1 MKLYIKQKVFSW
13 VDRFTVFDE
22 TGADKYYVEGEFF
35 SWGKK
40 LHVTDLTGRE
50 TAFIQQKVF
59 SMMPRF
65 FVYMDGVER
74 AEIVKRFT
82 FFFEKYEIEGLDWT
96 IEGDFWAH
104 EYRITQNGREVV
116 SISKVV
122 HMGRLLSA
130 GHCRFRRRNTCA
142 GGRPRNRRSARAGE
156 RGSGFDLKGND
167 MIEINQDF
175 ADGVLHSRNP
185 ETNKNDYGRIL
196 CVCGSAGYTGAAYF
210 SAQGA
215 VRMGSGVVTL
225 AVPQGAWPVLA
236 VKLNEPV
243 VRPMPQDE
251 NGLFSMDALPKLL
264 ALAEKADALLIG
276 CGLGRSDTLTE
287 IVCTLLEK
295 AACQIVLDADGIN
308 SITGHKDILRRTAK
322 PVVLTPHAGEF
333 ARLSG
338 KPDATAADAAQ
349 FAQDY
354 RCIVLYK
361 GHRTRIFTPDG
372 GCYRNTSG
380 NPGMAKGGSGDVLAG
395 MLVSL
400 CGQGI
405 DAIPAACTAAW
416 LHGRAGDLAA
426 NALSE
431 YGMTPSDMLTQLP
444 ILLKRYNSKTW

>member
-1 MKLYIKQKVFSW
+1 
-13 VDRFTVFDE
+13 
-22 TGADKYYVEGEFF
+22 
-35 SWGKK
+35 
-40 LHVTDLTGRE
+40 
-50 TAFIQQKVF
+50 
-59 SMMPRF
+59 
-65 FVYMDGVER
+65 
-74 AEIVKRFT
+74 
-82 FFFEKYEIEGLDWT
+82 
-96 IEGDFWAH
+96 
-104 EYRITQNGREVV
+104 
-116 SISKVV
+116 
-122 HMGRLLSA
+122 
-130 GHCRFRRRNTCA
+130 
-142 GGRPRNRRSARAGE
+142 
-156 RGSGFDLKGND
+156 

-175 ADGVLHSRNP
+175 ADGVLHLRNP
-185 ETNKNDYGRIL
+185 ATNKNDYGRIL

-225 AVPQGAWPVLA
+225 VSSAGCGAVG

-243 VRPMPQDE
+243 AARLQDE
-251 NGLFSMDALPKLL
+251 NGLFSRDALPKLL

-405 DAIPAACTAAW
+405 DAVPAACTAAW

>member
-1 MKLYIKQKVFSW
+1 M
-13 VDRFTVFDE
+13 
-22 TGADKYYVEGEFF
+22 
-35 SWGKK
+35 
-40 LHVTDLTGRE
+40 
-50 TAFIQQKVF
+50 
-59 SMMPRF
+59 
-65 FVYMDGVER
+65 
-74 AEIVKRFT
+74 
-82 FFFEKYEIEGLDWT
+82 
-96 IEGDFWAH
+96 
-104 EYRITQNGREVV
+104 
-116 SISKVV
+116 
-122 HMGRLLSA
+122 
-130 GHCRFRRRNTCA
+130 
-142 GGRPRNRRSARAGE
+142 
-156 RGSGFDLKGND
+156 
-167 MIEINQDF
+167 
-175 ADGVLHSRNP
+175 
-185 ETNKNDYGRIL
+185 
-196 CVCGSAGYTGAAYF
+196 
-210 SAQGA
+210 
-215 VRMGSGVVTL
+215 
-225 AVPQGAWPVLA
+225 
-236 VKLNEPV
+236 
-243 VRPMPQDE
+243 
-251 NGLFSMDALPKLL
+251 
-264 ALAEKADALLIG
+264 
-276 CGLGRSDTLTE
+276 
-287 IVCTLLEK
+287 CTLLEK

-308 SITGHKDILRRTAK
+308 SIAGHKDILRRTAK

-405 DAIPAACTAAW
+405 DAVRAACTAAW